1 MCDYTKCSSMS
12 REKYISLEELVSQL
26 DNNVRDLK
34 IGKLSTEEI
43 IEMHALSRNLYER
56 ITVLRYKAFDTVYQK
71 GEEGEDLI
79 KTEIDEESEK
89 SQTDLISS
97 IEEVTGAPP
106 KKAILKVR
114 SLAESLQSAP
124 LNSIGE
130 GLTILD
136 RANFTSTLFSNDNIK
151 FNDMLD
157 VVDQC
162 NNIKSAE
169 KVFNSSIKTRGTSNE
184 IEAALD
190 SFYKRINRRFQS

>member
-1 MCDYTKCSSMS
+1 MS

-26 DNNVRDLK
+26 YNNVRDLK
-34 IGKLSTEEI
+34 VGKLSTEEI

-56 ITVLRYKAFDTVYQK
+56 ITVLRYKAFETVSQNGGK
-71 GEEGEDLI
+71 G
-79 KTEIDEESEK
+79 EESEK

-97 IEEVTGAPP
+97 IEEVTGTPP
-106 KKAILKVR
+106 KKANLKVR
-114 SLAESLQSAP
+114 SLAESLQSSP

-157 VVDQC
+157 IVDQC

>member
-1 MCDYTKCSSMS
+1 MS

-157 VVDQC
+157 IVDQC

>member
-1 MCDYTKCSSMS
+1 MS
-12 REKYISLEELVSQL
+12 RKKYISLEELVSQL

-43 IEMHALSRNLYER
+43 IEMHALSRSLYER
-56 ITVLRYKAFDTVYQK
+56 ITVLRYKAFETVSQN
-71 GEEGEDLI
+71 GGEGENI
-79 KTEIDEESEK
+79 INSGIDEESEK

-106 KKAILKVR
+106 KNANLKVR

-157 VVDQC
+157 QVDQC

>member
-1 MCDYTKCSSMS
+1 MS
-12 REKYISLEELVSQL
+12 RKKYISLEELVSQL

-43 IEMHALSRNLYER
+43 IEMHALSRSLYER
-56 ITVLRYKAFDTVYQK
+56 ITVLRYKAFETVSQN
-71 GEEGEDLI
+71 GGEGENI
-79 KTEIDEESEK
+79 INSGIDEGSEK

-106 KKAILKVR
+106 KKANLQVR

-157 VVDQC
+157 LIDQC

>member
-1 MCDYTKCSSMS
+1 MS
-12 REKYISLEELVSQL
+12 RKKYISLEELVSQL

-43 IEMHALSRNLYER
+43 IEMHALSRSLYER
-56 ITVLRYKAFDTVYQK
+56 ITVLRYKAFETVSQN
-71 GEEGEDLI
+71 GGEGENI
-79 KTEIDEESEK
+79 INSGIDEESEK

-106 KKAILKVR
+106 KEANLKVR

-157 VVDQC
+157 LVDQC

>member
-1 MCDYTKCSSMS
+1 MS
-12 REKYISLEELVSQL
+12 REKYISLEELVSL
-26 DNNVRDLK
+26 LEKNVRDLK
-34 IGKLSTEEI
+34 VGKLTSKDI
-43 IEMHALSRNLYER
+43 VDMHASSRNLYER
-56 ITVLRYKAFDTVYQK
+56 ITVLRYKAFEDRSQN
-71 GEEGEDLI
+71 GNEGDDI
-79 KTEIDEESEK
+79 INHEIDEKSEK

-97 IEEVTGAPP
+97 IEEVTGEPP
-106 KKAILKVR
+106 KKSKLKTT
-114 SLAESLQSAP
+114 SLAESLQSVP

-157 VVDQC
+157 MVDRSH
-162 NNIKSAE
+162 NIKDAI
-169 KVFNSSIKTRGTSNE
+169 KAFNSSINTRGTSHE

>member
-1 MCDYTKCSSMS
+1 MS
-12 REKYISLEELVSQL
+12 RKKYISLEELVSQL

-43 IEMHALSRNLYER
+43 IEMHALSRSLYER
-56 ITVLRYKAFDTVYQK
+56 ITVLRYKAFETVSQN
-71 GEEGEDLI
+71 GEEGENLI
-79 KTEIDEESEK
+79 NPEIDEESEK

-106 KKAILKVR
+106 KKENLKVR

-136 RANFTSTLFSNDNIK
+136 RANFTSTLFSNDFLGGSRAVTPIGG
-151 FNDMLD
+151 
-157 VVDQC
+157 
-162 NNIKSAE
+162 
-169 KVFNSSIKTRGTSNE
+169 KV
-184 IEAALD
+184 L
-190 SFYKRINRRFQS
+190 

>member
-1 MCDYTKCSSMS
+1 MS
-12 REKYISLEELVSQL
+12 PEKHISLEELVSQL

-34 IGKLSTEEI
+34 DGKLSTQEI
-43 IEMHALSRNLYER
+43 IEMHAVSRKLYER
-56 ITVLRYKAFDTVYQK
+56 ITVLRYKAFETVVQK
-71 GEEGEDLI
+71 GAEGEDLI
-79 KTEIDEESEK
+79 QSEIDEENEK

-106 KKAILKVR
+106 KKVNLKVK
-114 SLAESLQSAP
+114 SLAESLQSTP

-157 VVDQC
+157 LVDLC

-190 SFYKRINRRFQS
+190 SFYTRINRRFQS

>member
-1 MCDYTKCSSMS
+1 MS

-34 IGKLSTEEI
+34 VGKLSKQEV
-43 IEMHALSRNLYER
+43 IEMHSLSRNLYER
-56 ITVLRYKAFDTVYQK
+56 ITVLRYKTFETVFQK
-71 GEEGEDLI
+71 GEEGEGLI
-79 KTEIDEESEK
+79 HPEIDEEREK

-106 KKAILKVR
+106 KKGNLKVK

-130 GLTILD
+130 GLTIVD
-136 RANFTSTLFSNDNIK
+136 RANFTSTLFSNDNMK

-157 VVDQC
+157 LVDQC

-184 IEAALD
+184 IEASLY

>member
-1 MCDYTKCSSMS
+1 MS
-12 REKYISLEELVSQL
+12 RENYISLEELVSQL

-34 IGKLSTEEI
+34 AGKLSAQEI
-43 IEMHALSRNLYER
+43 IEMHSLSRNLYER
-56 ITVLRYKAFDTVYQK
+56 ITVLRYKAFETVIQK
-71 GEEGEDLI
+71 GAEGEGLI
-79 KTEIDEESEK
+79 DPELDEESER

-106 KKAILKVR
+106 KKANLKVK
-114 SLAESLQSAP
+114 SVAESLQSAP

-136 RANFTSTLFSNDNIK
+136 RANFTSTLFSNDNMK

-157 VVDQC
+157 LVDQC
-162 NNIKSAE
+162 NNIKGAE

-184 IEAALD
+184 IEVALD

>member
-1 MCDYTKCSSMS
+1 MS

-26 DNNVRDLK
+26 DNNVRNLK
-34 IGKLSTEEI
+34 VGKLSTDEI

-56 ITVLRYKAFDTVYQK
+56 ITILRYKAFESFAQK
-71 GEEGEDLI
+71 GSDGEDLI
-79 KTEIDEESEK
+79 NLEIDDESEK

-106 KKAILKVR
+106 KKANLKIK
-114 SLAESLQSAP
+114 SLAESLQSTP

-130 GLTILD
+130 GLTIVD
-136 RANFTSTLFSNDNIK
+136 RANFTSTLFSNDNIR

-157 VVDQC
+157 LVDQC

-169 KVFNSSIKTRGTSNE
+169 KVFTSSIKTRGTSSE

-190 SFYKRINRRFQS
+190 SFYTRINRRFQS

>member
-1 MCDYTKCSSMS
+1 MS
-12 REKYISLEELVSQL
+12 RKKYISLEELVSQL

-43 IEMHALSRNLYER
+43 IEMHALSRSLYER
-56 ITVLRYKAFDTVYQK
+56 ITVLRYKAFETVSQN
-71 GEEGEDLI
+71 GGEGENI
-79 KTEIDEESEK
+79 INSGIDEESEK

-106 KKAILKVR
+106 KKANLKVR

-157 VVDQC
+157 QVDQC

>member
-1 MCDYTKCSSMS
+1 MS
-12 REKYISLEELVSQL
+12 RKKYISLEELVSQL

-43 IEMHALSRNLYER
+43 IEMHALSRSLYER
-56 ITVLRYKAFDTVYQK
+56 ITVLRYKAFETVSQN
-71 GEEGEDLI
+71 GEDGGGLLNP
-79 KTEIDEESEK
+79 EIDEEREK

-97 IEEVTGAPP
+97 IEEVTGTPP
-106 KKAILKVR
+106 NKVSLKVK
-114 SLAESLQSAP
+114 SIAESLQTSP

-157 VVDQC
+157 LVDQC
-162 NNIKSAE
+162 DNIKSAE

>member
-1 MCDYTKCSSMS
+1 MS
-12 REKYISLEELVSQL
+12 RKKYISLEELVSQL

-43 IEMHALSRNLYER
+43 IEMHALSRSLYER
-56 ITVLRYKAFDTVYQK
+56 ITVLRYKAFETVSQN
-71 GEEGEDLI
+71 GGEGENI
-79 KTEIDEESEK
+79 INSGIDEESEK

-106 KKAILKVR
+106 KKANLKVR
-114 SLAESLQSAP
+114 SLAESLQSTP

-157 VVDQC
+157 LVDQC

-169 KVFNSSIKTRGTSNE
+169 RVFNSSIKTRGTSNE

>member
-1 MCDYTKCSSMS
+1 MS
-12 REKYISLEELVSQL
+12 PEKHISLEELVSQL

-34 IGKLSTEEI
+34 DGKLSTQEI
-43 IEMHALSRNLYER
+43 IEMHAVSRKLYER
-56 ITVLRYKAFDTVYQK
+56 ITVLRYKAFETVVQK
-71 GEEGEDLI
+71 GAEGEDLI
-79 KTEIDEESEK
+79 QSEIDEENEK

-106 KKAILKVR
+106 KKVNLKVK
-114 SLAESLQSAP
+114 SLAESLQSTP

-157 VVDQC
+157 LVDLC

-184 IEAALD
+184 IEAALGA
-190 SFYKRINRRFQS
+190 FHKRINRRFQS

>member
-1 MCDYTKCSSMS
+1 MS
-12 REKYISLEELVSQL
+12 RKKYISLEELVSQL

-43 IEMHALSRNLYER
+43 IEMHALSRSLYER
-56 ITVLRYKAFDTVYQK
+56 ITVLRYKAFETASQN
-71 GEEGEDLI
+71 GEEGENLI
-79 KTEIDEESEK
+79 NPEIDEESGK

-106 KKAILKVR
+106 KNANLKVR

-157 VVDQC
+157 LVDKC

>member
-1 MCDYTKCSSMS
+1 MS
-12 REKYISLEELVSQL
+12 RKKYISLEELVSQL

-43 IEMHALSRNLYER
+43 IEMHALSRSLYER
-56 ITVLRYKAFDTVYQK
+56 VTVLRYKAFETVSQN
-71 GEEGEDLI
+71 GGEGENI
-79 KTEIDEESEK
+79 INSGIDEESEK

-106 KKAILKVR
+106 KNANLKVR

-157 VVDQC
+157 LVDQC

>member
-1 MCDYTKCSSMS
+1 MS
-12 REKYISLEELVSQL
+12 PEKYISLEELVSKL

-34 IGKLSTEEI
+34 VGKLSTQEI
-43 IEMHALSRNLYER
+43 IDMHSLSRNLYER
-56 ITVLRYKAFDTVYQK
+56 ITVLRYNALETFSQK
-71 GEEGEDLI
+71 GAEGVDLI
-79 KTEIDEESEK
+79 HPEIDEESEK

-106 KKAILKVR
+106 KKANLKVR
-114 SLAESLQSAP
+114 SLAESLQSSP

-130 GLTILD
+130 GLTIVD

-157 VVDQC
+157 LVDQC

-169 KVFNSSIKTRGTSNE
+169 KVFNSSMKTRGTSNE
-184 IEAALD
+184 IEEALD
-190 SFYKRINRRFQS
+190 SFNKRINRRFQS

>member
-1 MCDYTKCSSMS
+1 MS

-26 DNNVRDLK
+26 YNNVRDLK
-34 IGKLSTEEI
+34 VGKLSTEEI

-56 ITVLRYKAFDTVYQK
+56 ITVLRYKAFETVSQNGGK
-71 GEEGEDLI
+71 GEDLI
-79 KTEIDEESEK
+79 NPGIDEESEK

-97 IEEVTGAPP
+97 IEEVTGTPH
-106 KKAILKVR
+106 KKANLKVR
-114 SLAESLQSAP
+114 SLAESLQSSP

-157 VVDQC
+157 IVDQC

>member
-1 MCDYTKCSSMS
+1 MS

-34 IGKLSTEEI
+34 IGKLSAEEI

-56 ITVLRYKAFDTVYQK
+56 ITVLRYKAFETISQK
-71 GEEGEDLI
+71 GEDGEGLI
-79 KTEIDEESEK
+79 NPEIDVESEK
-89 SQTDLISS
+89 SQTDLLSS

-106 KKAILKVR
+106 KKAILKVS

-190 SFYKRINRRFQS
+190 SFYKRINRRFQL

>member
-1 MCDYTKCSSMS
+1 MS
-12 REKYISLEELVSQL
+12 RKKYISLEELVSQL

-43 IEMHALSRNLYER
+43 IEMHALSRSLYER
-56 ITVLRYKAFDTVYQK
+56 ITVLRYKAFETASQN
-71 GEEGEDLI
+71 GEEGENLI
-79 KTEIDEESEK
+79 NPEIDEESGK

-106 KKAILKVR
+106 KKANLKVR

-157 VVDQC
+157 LVDQC

>member
-1 MCDYTKCSSMS
+1 MS
-12 REKYISLEELVSQL
+12 PEKHISLEELVSQL

-34 IGKLSTEEI
+34 VGKLSTQEI

-56 ITVLRYKAFDTVYQK
+56 ITVLRYKAFETFSRKGSEGDDLINPDTD
-71 GEEGEDLI
+71 EEG
-79 KTEIDEESEK
+79 EK

-106 KKAILKVR
+106 KKANLEVK

-130 GLTILD
+130 GLTIVD
-136 RANFTSTLFSNDNIK
+136 RANFTSTLFSNDNMK

-157 VVDQC
+157 LVDQC
-162 NNIKSAE
+162 NTIKSAE

-190 SFYKRINRRFQS
+190 SFYKRINRRFKS

>member
-1 MCDYTKCSSMS
+1 MS

>member
-1 MCDYTKCSSMS
+1 MS

-34 IGKLSTEEI
+34 VGKLSTQEI

-56 ITVLRYKAFDTVYQK
+56 ITVLRYKAFETFSRKGSEGDDLINPDTD
-71 GEEGEDLI
+71 EEG
-79 KTEIDEESEK
+79 EK

-106 KKAILKVR
+106 KKANLEVK

-130 GLTILD
+130 GLTIVD
-136 RANFTSTLFSNDNIK
+136 RANFTSTLFSNDNMK

-157 VVDQC
+157 LVDQC
-162 NNIKSAE
+162 NTIKSAE

-190 SFYKRINRRFQS
+190 SFYKRINRRFKS

>member
-1 MCDYTKCSSMS
+1 MS

-34 IGKLSTEEI
+34 VGKLSTQEI

-56 ITVLRYKAFDTVYQK
+56 ITVLRYKAFETFSRKGSEGDHLINPDTD
-71 GEEGEDLI
+71 EEG
-79 KTEIDEESEK
+79 EK

-106 KKAILKVR
+106 KKANLEVK

-130 GLTILD
+130 GLTIVD
-136 RANFTSTLFSNDNIK
+136 RANFTSTLFSNDNMK

-157 VVDQC
+157 LVDQC
-162 NNIKSAE
+162 NTIKSAE

-184 IEAALD
+184 IEASLD

>member
-1 MCDYTKCSSMS
+1 MS
-12 REKYISLEELVSQL
+12 RKKYISLEELVSQL

-56 ITVLRYKAFDTVYQK
+56 ITVLRYKAFETVSQK
-71 GEEGEDLI
+71 GEDGGDLLNP
-79 KTEIDEESEK
+79 EIDEEREK

-97 IEEVTGAPP
+97 IEEVTGTPP
-106 KKAILKVR
+106 NKVSLKVK
-114 SLAESLQSAP
+114 SIAESLQTSP

-157 VVDQC
+157 LVDQC

-190 SFYKRINRRFQS
+190 AFYKRINRRFQS

>member
-1 MCDYTKCSSMS
+1 MS
-12 REKYISLEELVSQL
+12 REKYISLEELVRQL

-34 IGKLSTEEI
+34 VGKLSTEEI

-56 ITVLRYKAFDTVYQK
+56 ITVLRYRAFETVSQNGGK
-71 GEEGEDLI
+71 GEDLI
-79 KTEIDEESEK
+79 NPGIDEESEK

-97 IEEVTGAPP
+97 IEEVTGTPP
-106 KKAILKVR
+106 KKANLKVR
-114 SLAESLQSAP
+114 SLAESLQSTP

-157 VVDQC
+157 LVDQC

-184 IEAALD
+184 IEEALD
-190 SFYKRINRRFQS
+190 SFNKRINRRFQS

>member
-1 MCDYTKCSSMS
+1 MS
-12 REKYISLEELVSQL
+12 RKKYISLEELVSQL

-43 IEMHALSRNLYER
+43 IEMHALSRSLYER
-56 ITVLRYKAFDTVYQK
+56 ITVLRYKAFETVSQN
-71 GEEGEDLI
+71 GGEGENI
-79 KTEIDEESEK
+79 INSGIDEESEK

-106 KKAILKVR
+106 KNANLKVR

-157 VVDQC
+157 LVDQC

>member
-1 MCDYTKCSSMS
+1 MS
-12 REKYISLEELVSQL
+12 RKKYISLEELVSQL

-43 IEMHALSRNLYER
+43 IEMHALSRSLYER
-56 ITVLRYKAFDTVYQK
+56 ITVLRYKAFKTVSQN
-71 GEEGEDLI
+71 GGEGENI
-79 KTEIDEESEK
+79 INSGIDEESEK

-106 KKAILKVR
+106 KNANLKVR

-157 VVDQC
+157 LVDKC

>member
-1 MCDYTKCSSMS
+1 MS
-12 REKYISLEELVSQL
+12 REKYISLEELVSL
-26 DNNVRDLK
+26 LEKNVRDLK
-34 IGKLSTEEI
+34 VGKLTSKDI
-43 IEMHALSRNLYER
+43 VDMHASSRNLYER
-56 ITVLRYKAFDTVYQK
+56 ITVLRYKAF
-71 GEEGEDLI
+71 EDLSQNGNEGDDI
-79 KTEIDEESEK
+79 INHEIDEKSKK

-97 IEEVTGAPP
+97 IEEVTGEPP
-106 KKAILKVR
+106 KKSKLKIT
-114 SLAESLQSAP
+114 SLAESLQSVP

-157 VVDQC
+157 LVDKC